1 MEIKMKRAFLM
12 AAGLMLSTPVLAAQ
26 YQVTYGWTDTTVY
39 LPAETK
45 GYEAKHRVDGGAET
59 PITGL
64 TVPGGSVAV
73 TANPGQAIE
82 MSFRSCSMTPSPLCG
97 PWLPWITATAPFP
110 QTTPNVPTGAS
121 ITVIYTGP

>member
-1 MEIKMKRAFLM
+1 MKKVLLV
-12 AAGLMLSTPVLAAQ
+12 AAGLLLSAPVLAAQ

-39 LPAETK
+39 LPDETK
-45 GYEAKHRVDGGAET
+45 GYESKWRVAGGAET
-59 PITGL
+59 AITGL

-82 MSFRSCSMTPSPLCG
+82 MAFRSCSMTPASLCSA
-97 PWLPWITATAPFP
+97 WSNWITATAPFP